1 MTSDLHHL
9 AAAYALDA
17 LDDDD
22 RAAFEAHLSECD
34 TCRRDIADFGATAAR
49 LADGVATSP
58 PAHLRERVMGAVATT
73 RQDPPAVP
81 APESSAPVSSLAEH
95 RRRRFSMATLLAT
108 AAAVVLFAVG
118 AVVIMSQRGGGSDVG
133 DVIAAP
139 DAVVSTLEGSPGTVR
154 LVWSPERDQVAV
166 FGNGLDAPGTGFVY
180 ELWAIADDTPIPSGL
195 FVPDDGT
202 IREVVDVADVDA
214 AAWGV
219 TIEPVGGSPAPTGEI
234 LYYAELET

>member
-17 LDDDD
+17 LVDDE
-22 RAAFEAHLSECD
+22 RAAFEAHLSTCD
-34 TCRRDIADFGATAAR
+34 TCRHDVAEFGATAAR
-49 LADGVATSP
+49 MADGVATSP
-58 PAHLRERVMGAVATT
+58 PSHLRDRVLGAVATT

-81 APESSAPVSSLAEH
+81 APDPSAAVSSLAEH

-108 AAAVVLFAVG
+108 AAAVALFAVG
-118 AVVIMSQRGGGSDVG
+118 AVVIMAQRGGGPDVG

-139 DAVVSTLEGSPGTVR
+139 DAVVSTLEGSPGSVR
-154 LVWSPERDQVAV
+154 LVWSPERDQVALIAD
-166 FGNGLDAPGTGFVY
+166 GIAAPGPGFVY
-180 ELWAIADDTPIPSGL
+180 ELWAIAAGTPIPSGL

-202 IREVVDVADVDA
+202 IREVIDIADVDP

-219 TIEPVGGSPAPTGEI
+219 TIEPAGGSPAPTGEI
-234 LYYAELET
+234 LYYGELET